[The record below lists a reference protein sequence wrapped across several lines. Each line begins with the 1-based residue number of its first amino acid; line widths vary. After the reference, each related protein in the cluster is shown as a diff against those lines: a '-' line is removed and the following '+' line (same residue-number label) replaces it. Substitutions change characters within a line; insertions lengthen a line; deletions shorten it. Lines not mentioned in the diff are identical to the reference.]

1 MSEELDVLEFGPA
14 TAAPVT
20 RRRPGWRAMT
30 TDSRLTTGLVVLGG
44 AAAVASLVGEW
55 QIIDTTRS
63 GDEYFASIPHV
74 TSSVWSTTG
83 GAPYLSGLMLLGAAT
98 AVALFGPAAARATA
112 RMAALGTSAVLVT
125 VLAAVASVLSSTSEL
140 PRTFGGF
147 MNEELLS
154 RFSSSPGR
162 GMWAALAAAALLG
175 LAMLSAH
182 RREPEPPVGRHAA
195 VEDEGEEP
203 DDHGSGDIELT
214 VTTAAP
220 FLRQY

>member
-1 MSEELDVLEFGPA
+1 MSEELDVVEFGPA
-14 TAAPVT
+14 PAPVT
-20 RRRPGWRAMT
+20 RRRPDWRAMT

-55 QIIDTTRS
+55 QVIDTTRS
-63 GDEYFASIPHV
+63 GDEYFASIPRV
-74 TSSVWSTTG
+74 TSSVWSTIG
-83 GAPYLSGLMLLGAAT
+83 GTPYLGGLMLLGAAT
-98 AVALFGPAAARATA
+98 AVALFGPPAARAIA
-112 RMAALGTSAVLVT
+112 RMVALGTSAVLVML
-125 VLAAVASVLSSTSEL
+125 LAALASVLGSTSEL
-140 PRTFGGF
+140 PRVFGGF

-162 GMWAALAAAALLG
+162 GMWAALAAVALLG

-182 RREPEPPVGRHAA
+182 RREPEPPAGRHAA
-195 VEDEGEEP
+195 VEDEDEEP
-203 DDHGSGDIELT
+203 DDHESGDIELT

>member
-1 MSEELDVLEFGPA
+1 MSEELDVVEFGPA
-14 TAAPVT
+14 TAAPAI

-30 TDSRLTTGLVVLGG
+30 TDSRLTTGLAVLGG

-63 GDEYFASIPHV
+63 GDEYFASIPHL
-74 TSSVWSTTG
+74 TSSVWSTPG
-83 GAPYLSGLMLLGAAT
+83 GTPYLSGLMVLGAAT

-112 RMAALGTSAVLVT
+112 RMAALGTSAVLVM
-125 VLAAVASVLSSTSEL
+125 VLAATASVLSSTSEL
-140 PRTFGGF
+140 PRAFGGF

-182 RREPEPPVGRHAA
+182 RHEPEPASGRHAA
-195 VEDEGEEP
+195 VEDDEP
-203 DDHGSGDIELT
+203 DDDGSGDIELT

>member
-14 TAAPVT
+14 TAAPAT

-30 TDSRLTTGLVVLGG
+30 TDTRLTTGLAVLGG

-74 TSSVWSTTG
+74 TNSVWAATG
-83 GAPYLSGLMLLGAAT
+83 GTPYLGGLMLLGAAT
-98 AVALFGPAAARATA
+98 AVALFGPVAARATA
-112 RMAALGTSAVLVT
+112 RVAALGTSAVLVM
-125 VLAAVASVLSSTSEL
+125 VLAAAASVLSSTSEL

-147 MNEELLS
+147 MNSELLS

-162 GMWAALAAAALLG
+162 GMWAALAAVALLG

-182 RREPEPPVGRHAA
+182 RHEPAPAVGRHAA
-195 VEDEGEEP
+195 VEDAER

>member
-1 MSEELDVLEFGPA
+1 MSEDLDVVEFGPES
-14 TAAPVT
+14 AAPE

-44 AAAVASLVGEW
+44 AAAIASLLGEW

-63 GDEYFASIPHV
+63 GDEYFASIPQV

-83 GAPYLSGLMLLGAAT
+83 GTPYLSGLMLLAAAT
-98 AVALFGPAAARATA
+98 AVALFGPVTVRATA
-112 RMAALGTSAVLVT
+112 RLAALGTSAVLVV
-125 VLAAVASVLSSTSEL
+125 VLAAAASVLSTTSEL
-140 PRTFGGF
+140 PRVFGGF
-147 MNEELLS
+147 RNTELLS

-162 GMWAALAAAALLG
+162 GMWAALAAVVLLG

-182 RREPEPPVGRHAA
+182 RREPEPFRGRHAA
-195 VEDEGEEP
+195 TDDRDEA
-203 DDHGSGDIELT
+203 DDYESGDIDLT

-220 FLRQY
+220 FIRQY